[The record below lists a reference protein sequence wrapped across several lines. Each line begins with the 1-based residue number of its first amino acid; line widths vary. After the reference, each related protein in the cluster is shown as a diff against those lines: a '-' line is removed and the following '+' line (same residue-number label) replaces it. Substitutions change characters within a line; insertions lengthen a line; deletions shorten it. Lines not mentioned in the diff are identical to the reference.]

1 MTMRITVREIASQA
15 GVSPATVSL
24 VLNNKKGVSE
34 QTRQR
39 VQKVLDRHNYKPSPI
54 RRRQNHFS
62 HVSRFF
68 QFPHP

>member
-1 MTMRITVREIASQA
+1 MRITVREIASQA

-39 VQKVLDRHNYKPSPI
+39 VQKVLERYQKREYPYMY
-54 RRRQNHFS
+54 
-62 HVSRFF
+62 
-68 QFPHP
+68 